1 MQEAAGPKN
10 IAANAKVGGKDQ
22 EMREAF
28 RGLSE
33 RKQTAILQLGGI
45 PRADWDAKAKI
56 IDPKF
61 WSFVRAKGAPS
72 ASNNSGL

>member
-1 MQEAAGPKN
+1 
-10 IAANAKVGGKDQ
+10 
-22 EMREAF
+22 MREAF